1 MCETRPQL
9 PDRFYRV
16 YQDNRIGEVI
26 ATRRIKR
33 MYKGGKWRQMAEN
46 SLGHLLLAFEADA
59 VFLADS
65 IDKGFMLCPDA
76 CGERAASKY
85 WREHSGIVWACQK
98 YLPEQF
104 EVIHHAPRFFA
115 IAISPEWLDIALLK
129 PRYNT
134 KCRLWEWLYPDEITA
149 PVDLEPIEIEQ
160 TIAPYDELI
169 EINNH
174 V

>member
-1 MCETRPQL
+1 MSETRPKL
-9 PDRFYRV
+9 PDMFYRV

-33 MYKGGKWRQMAEN
+33 MYKGGKMAEN
-46 SLGHLLLAFEADA
+46 PLGHLLLAFEDDA

-65 IDKGFMLCPDA
+65 IDKGFILCPDA

-85 WREHSGIVWACQK
+85 WRGHSGIVRACLK
-98 YLPEQF
+98 YRPEQF

-115 IAISPEWLDIALLK
+115 IAISPEWLDTSLLR
-129 PRYNT
+129 PRYNESPSC
-134 KCRLWEWLYPDEITA
+134 KCWEWLYPDEIIA

-160 TIAPYDELI
+160 AIAPYDALI
-169 EINNH
+169 EINSH